1 MPLPIALAGGRLLTS
16 AVRMLMKRY
25 GLKKLAGKEAQALK
39 KKAIRNETA
48 RVKKTVKRNA
58 RKSGATPKEAR
69 NFARESESSLA
80 GEQHAIKNARRKQ
93 VGGNIAGDIAGG
105 GLSYEL
111 YSNPNDLEEYVKNN
125 KPRVW
130 AKYKKSGYSS
140 LKEYLKD
147 RA

>member
-1 MPLPIALAGGRLLTS
+1 
-16 AVRMLMKRY
+16 MLMKRY
-25 GLKKLAGKEAQALK
+25 GLKKLADKEAHALKTKAHRAATAKVRKTTMDNARNSGLKGQALRDFTRSAQASK
-39 KKAIRNETA
+39 DEKA
-48 RVKKTVKRNA
+48 
-58 RKSGATPKEAR
+58 
-69 NFARESESSLA
+69 LA
-80 GEQHAIKNARRKQ
+80 LKNARAKQ
-93 VGGNIAGDIAGG
+93 VGGNIAGDAAGSE
-105 GLSYEL
+105 LSYQL